1 MVKIILFIENLY
13 IENNYLFYYNRF
25 ITIMIS
31 EKHGNRNE
39 KQNFTSTKFLLQC
52 FPLYVV
58 SVVLSLH
65 LDRT

>member
-13 IENNYLFYYNRF
+13 TENNYLFRYNRF
-25 ITIMIS
+25 ITITIS
-31 EKHGNRNE
+31 EKHGRNG

>member
-31 EKHGNRNE
+31 EKHGSN
-39 KQNFTSTKFLLQC
+39 
-52 FPLYVV
+52 
-58 SVVLSLH
+58 
-65 LDRT
+65 